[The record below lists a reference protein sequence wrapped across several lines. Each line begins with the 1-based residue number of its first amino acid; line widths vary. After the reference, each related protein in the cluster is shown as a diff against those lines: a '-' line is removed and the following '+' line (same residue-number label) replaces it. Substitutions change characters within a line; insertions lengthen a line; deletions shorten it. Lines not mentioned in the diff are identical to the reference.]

1 MEKSIVF
8 KKGNYVK
15 KFKQSEEIFMFN
27 EVKYLK
33 GDYNVKYFDNL
44 NSKILIKI
52 KNIFYENK
60 MMKKM

>member
-1 MEKSIVF
+1 
-8 KKGNYVK
+8 
-15 KFKQSEEIFMFN
+15 MFN

-60 MMKKM
+60 KDEENVN